1 MTAVVPRRL
10 PQRNAAALEAIFD
23 SPGRPY
29 AIVDAAR
36 TRRVLRLV
44 KDCGERA
51 LILYEGSVHPE
62 IAEVAPYLIPAERAS
77 GVAEQ
82 IVSEGWGDAWGVFC
96 TTKATPDELR
106 RHLRKF
112 LTVRTDKGKKMLF
125 RFYDPRVLRVYLPTC
140 TPPELDT
147 FFGPVERFV
156 CEAED
161 ARAAIVHR
169 REGEAFQTAQVPLA
183 EGAC

>member
-1 MTAVVPRRL
+1 MSAVVPPQV
-10 PQRNAAALEAIFD
+10 PQRNAAALDALFD
-23 SPGRPY
+23 GPGRPY

-36 TRRVLRLV
+36 TPRVLRLV
-44 KDCGERA
+44 KGCGERA
-51 LILYEGSVHPE
+51 LILYEGPIAQE
-62 IAEVAPYLIPAERAS
+62 IAEVAPYLIPADRGS

-82 IVSEGWGDAWGVFC
+82 IVSAGWGDAWGVFC
-96 TTKATPDELR
+96 ASKVGPDELR

-112 LTVRTDKGKKMLF
+112 LTVLTEKRKRMLF

-140 TPPELDT
+140 TPAELQT

-156 CEAED
+156 IEGEG

-169 REGEAFQTAQVPLA
+169 REGEAFQTGQVPLL
-183 EGAC
+183 ESAC